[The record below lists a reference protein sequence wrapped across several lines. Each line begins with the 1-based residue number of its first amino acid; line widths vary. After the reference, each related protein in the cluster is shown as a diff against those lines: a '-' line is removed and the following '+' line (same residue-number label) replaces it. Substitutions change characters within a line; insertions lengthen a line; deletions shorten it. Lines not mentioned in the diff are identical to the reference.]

1 MSPELLL
8 LFSADIVSSEKKGAI
23 VYIKSK
29 GKLIV
34 LIFVFFSFFL
44 SACAQAYREA
54 DSLVQF
60 LPGKELKNWQ
70 AEDSPLQYRGDDLY
84 LYINGGAEIY
94 HEYGFKQVI
103 VQDYANKQG
112 KSISV
117 ELFEMSGP
125 ESAFG
130 MYAFK
135 SSALGK
141 QLSIGDGA
149 GLEDYYLNFWKGKYL
164 ITLTGFDA
172 DKETVLGLKQIAE
185 AIDAKIKSS
194 ASVPK
199 LVKMLPAEGLI
210 TPGIKYFKGPLAL
223 MNSKKFFLEDN
234 FPLQEGVRGDYAAGH
249 RVFIFKYESIDEGL
263 KAFGEVKEKF
273 INDSAY
279 GGFKERKDRSFSL
292 MGEAGGLLFSRSF
305 DRYIF
310 IVLGMDSFSKAEEII
325 GAISR

>member
-1 MSPELLL
+1 
-8 LFSADIVSSEKKGAI
+8 VSI
-23 VYIKSK
+23 NSK
-29 GKLIV
+29 EKLIV
-34 LIFVFFSFFL
+34 LIIVFFCFFFP
-44 SACAQAYREA
+44 ACAKATIEEDGLR
-54 DSLVQF
+54 QF

-70 AEDSPLQYRGDDLY
+70 AEDSPQQYAGDDLY

-94 HEYGFKQVI
+94 HEYGFEQVI
-103 VQDYANKQG
+103 SQDYSSKQG
-112 KSISV
+112 KSISI

-130 MYAFK
+130 IYSFK

-141 QLSIGDGA
+141 ELSIGDGA

-185 AIDAKIKSS
+185 AIDARIKSE

-199 LVKMLPAEGLI
+199 LVKMLPEEGLI
-210 TPGIKYFKGPLAL
+210 KPGIKYFKGPLAL
-223 MNSKKFFLEDN
+223 MNSFKFFPEEN

-249 RVFIFKYESIDEGL
+249 SVFIFKYESIDKGL
-263 KAFGEVKEKF
+263 KAFREVKEKF
-273 INDSAY
+273 INDSAFQ
-279 GGFKERKDRSFSL
+279 GFKEQGGRSFSGL
-292 MGEAGGLLFSRSF
+292 DEAGGLLFSQSF

-310 IVLGMDSFSKAEEII
+310 ILLGIGSFSKAEEII
-325 GAISR
+325 GAIGRYLSYL

>member
-8 LFSADIVSSEKKGAI
+8 IFSADIVSSDKKGAI
-23 VYIKSK
+23 VSINSK

-34 LIFVFFSFFL
+34 LIFVFFSFFFP
-44 SACAQAYREA
+44 ACAKATIEEDGLR
-54 DSLVQF
+54 QF

-70 AEDSPLQYRGDDLY
+70 AEDSPQQYGGDDLY

-94 HEYGFKQVI
+94 HEYGFEQVI
-103 VQDYANKQG
+103 VQDYSNKQG
-112 KSISV
+112 KSISI

-130 MYAFK
+130 MYRFK
-135 SSALGK
+135 SSSLGK
-141 QLSIGDGA
+141 ELSIGDGA

-172 DKETVLGLKQIAE
+172 DTETVLGLKQIAE
-185 AIDAKIKSS
+185 AIDARIKSE

-199 LVKMLPAEGLI
+199 LVKMLPKKGLI
-210 TPGIKYFKGPLAL
+210 KPSIKYFKGSLAL
-223 MNSKKFFLEDN
+223 MNSFKFFAEEN
-234 FPLQEGVRGDYAAGH
+234 IPLQKGVRGDYAAGH
-249 RVFIFKYESIDEGL
+249 SVFIFKYESIDEGL

-279 GGFKERKDRSFSL
+279 LGLNEREGRSFSL
-292 MGEAGGLLFSRSF
+292 RDVKGGLLFIQSF

-310 IVLGMDSFSKAEEII
+310 IVLGTGSFSEAEEII
-325 GAISR
+325 GAIHK